1 MKVNNM
7 YLFFAQYAF
16 FLLVIEVKY
25 LERNQLRAE
34 WRKKET
40 QRNFAYEKWKRNS
53 PRQNN
58 LCENHKVTIE
68 RQISF
73 VKIEK
78 KSSLMNEIEK
88 ERDPRRAILSGA
100 LLEHS
105 QYSCILLITWRY
117 YKSQYCY
124 DNIRD
129 DTLVYSYLSED
140 GKDQKMEERENETS
154 FKIQEKWFSLLFV
167 PMDSV
172 TSIMGWGLTFK
183 IWYCRERRLS

>member
-25 LERNQLRAE
+25 LERNHLQAE

-68 RQISF
+68 RQISL
-73 VKIEK
+73 VKIEEK
-78 KSSLMNEIEK
+78 K
-88 ERDPRRAILSGA
+88 G
-100 LLEHS
+100 H
-105 QYSCILLITWRY
+105 
-117 YKSQYCY
+117 
-124 DNIRD
+124 
-129 DTLVYSYLSED
+129 
-140 GKDQKMEERENETS
+140 
-154 FKIQEKWFSLLFV
+154 
-167 PMDSV
+167 
-172 TSIMGWGLTFK
+172 
-183 IWYCRERRLS
+183 

>member
-1 MKVNNM
+1 MKVDDM

-25 LERNQLRAE
+25 LERNHLRAE

-78 KSSLMNEIEK
+78 KVINEWNRKRERPK
-88 ERDPRRAILSGA
+88 TRDPQWCPVAAEPILWHTPDNKMIMINHNIVIKITSDI
-100 LLEHS
+100 
-105 QYSCILLITWRY
+105 ILFTSSW
-117 YKSQYCY
+117 
-124 DNIRD
+124 
-129 DTLVYSYLSED
+129 
-140 GKDQKMEERENETS
+140 ENR
-154 FKIQEKWFSLLFV
+154 KWNDFQ
-167 PMDSV
+167 D
-172 TSIMGWGLTFK
+172 
-183 IWYCRERRLS
+183 